1 MALAFGAVA
10 VGVGSVIGAIAS
22 GVNESDRIESN
33 ERISMRRQQIRQKK
47 KRITMKRKLRR
58 GEVVEEEISIEYF
71 DNDGDGDDRLIQIM
85 SAMANGRAPRRAVA
99 N

>member
-1 MALAFGAVA
+1 MALAFAAVA

-58 GEVVEEEISIEYF
+58 EVVEEEISIEYF

-85 SAMANGRAPRRAVA
+85 SAMASGRAPRRAVA